1 LVPIHKLS
9 EITRGKMIKKDKT
22 RNIFLAI
29 MLLIT
34 LNFLFIINGCLN
46 SNSDETV
53 VEQSKS
59 NASHE
64 GDESVTNNN
73 ESAVSENTS
82 QETDVSENENN
93 NQADDTESGK
103 EQADSSESNNAS
115 SEEEADSLKDIYK
128 RFIESGKPSIIVFSY
143 DADCCPTTKAFFDDY
158 NDMVKKLLKEYK
170 DRFNTLFINIGIL
183 DENNMNTAV
192 EIATQNEVLYLPSI
206 LILDKT
212 GKAYKVIEGT
222 FNNAEVKKVLDG
234 ITDD

>member
-1 LVPIHKLS
+1 
-9 EITRGKMIKKDKT
+9 MIKKDKT

-128 RFIESGKPSIIVFSY
+128 RFIESGKPSIIVFS
-143 DADCCPTTKAFFDDY
+143 
-158 NDMVKKLLKEYK
+158 
-170 DRFNTLFINIGIL
+170 
-183 DENNMNTAV
+183 
-192 EIATQNEVLYLPSI
+192 
-206 LILDKT
+206 
-212 GKAYKVIEGT
+212 
-222 FNNAEVKKVLDG
+222 
-234 ITDD
+234 